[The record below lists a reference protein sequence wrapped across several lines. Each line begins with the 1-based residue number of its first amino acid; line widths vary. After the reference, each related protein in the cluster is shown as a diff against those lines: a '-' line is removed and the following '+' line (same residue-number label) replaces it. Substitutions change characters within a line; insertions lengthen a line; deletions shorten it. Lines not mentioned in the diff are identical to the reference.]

1 MCYIKIT
8 KWNHSYFA
16 ILRLN
21 ELLRRAYMYLHKVK
35 SIDER

>member
-1 MCYIKIT
+1 MKIT
-8 KWNHSYFA
+8 KWNHSYFFA